1 MEAIVKKKKRRSNSK
16 MKARNFL
23 TQITYSRIKKDDCTN
38 KELINNVF
46 TLLTQNMNPLSSD
59 KTFLTDKEQEL
70 VYILWE

>member
-1 MEAIVKKKKRRSNSK
+1 

>member
-1 MEAIVKKKKRRSNSK
+1 
-16 MKARNFL
+16 MKATNFL